1 MLRCLL
7 LIFALASALPA
18 QQQNTGSLKGTV
30 TDPMGSLVVGARVTI
45 KNSRGV
51 TISATSNSSGVYE
64 FRRVEP
70 GTYELHVNAPGFNL
84 FEEKEVEIQARETT
98 TLNPQLSVAFEE
110 QQVTVDD
117 RNISTDS
124 DNNAS
129 AIVLRGKELEA
140 LPDDPQAFAQA
151 LQALAGPTDADNPSP
166 LKVDGFSN
174 GQIPPKEAI

>member
-7 LIFALASALPA
+7 LIFALASALSA
-18 QQQNTGSLKGTV
+18 QQNTGSLKGTV
-30 TDPMGSLVVGARVTI
+30 TDPMGSLIVGAKVTI

-51 TISATSNSSGVYE
+51 TTSATSTSSGVYE

-70 GTYELHVNAPGFNL
+70 GTYEFHVTAPGFNV
-84 FEEKEVEIQARETT
+84 FEQKEVEIQGRETT
-98 TLNPQLSVAFEE
+98 TLNAELTVAFEE

-117 RNISTDS
+117 RNLSTDS

-140 LPDDPQAFAQA
+140 LPNDPQALAVA
-151 LQALAGPTDADNPSP
+151 LQALAGPSDPENPSQI
-166 LKVDGFSN
+166 KVD
-174 GQIPPKEAI
+174 